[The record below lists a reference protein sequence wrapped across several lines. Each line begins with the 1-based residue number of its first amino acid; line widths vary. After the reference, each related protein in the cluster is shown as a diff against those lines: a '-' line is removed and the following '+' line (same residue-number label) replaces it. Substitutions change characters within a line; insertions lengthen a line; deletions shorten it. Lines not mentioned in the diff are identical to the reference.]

1 MLRHASTTEWCLA
14 VIYPFS
20 FKEMYRAQVLYL
32 KFDHTDVPSPVLA
45 MHASRERQHHITT
58 LLSFE
63 MLTSGA
69 HVRQVC
75 TAITSACVPPATLPH
90 GNRRSISRDPAGAGS
105 QRTQN
110 THNIP
115 VLKLHA
121 SATADQSPA
130 SMAAQVDA
138 DSKIPIQELVGLAVV
153 WASQHGLV
161 SNSSLT
167 VTHHKPHRQS
177 DLH

>member
-1 MLRHASTTEWCLA
+1 
-14 VIYPFS
+14 
-20 FKEMYRAQVLYL
+20 
-32 KFDHTDVPSPVLA
+32 
-45 MHASRERQHHITT
+45 MHACRERQHHITT

-75 TAITSACVPPATLPH
+75 TASTSTCVAPATLPQ

-105 QRTQN
+105 QRSQN
-110 THNIP
+110 ILKIP
-115 VLKLHA
+115 VFKLHA
-121 SATADQSPA
+121 SATADQAPA

-138 DSKIPIQELVGLAVV
+138 DSKIPIQELVDLAVV

-161 SNSSLT
+161 CKSSLN
-167 VTHHKPHRQS
+167 VINKPHRQGGLQYGGTS
-177 DLH
+177 